1 MEIKYW
7 SDIACPFCYIG
18 SNRMKR
24 AMKELGIYEDTKLEL
39 KSFQLDPEAPQKTDE
54 KYINHFTHGVKSL
67 EPQAKQ
73 QMASIA
79 LMAKAD
85 DLAFN
90 IEDAVPTNTLDAHR
104 LIKLA
109 ESKGNRVLTE
119 QVITRFYK
127 VYFHDGVSIA
137 DHDVLT
143 NAAIEAGLDK
153 DDIVRVLNSD
163 EFRKDVIADELEA
176 QQSGIQA
183 APFFVLNNKYAISG
197 AQPYE
202 TFVSALKQVQEEDNH

>member
-1 MEIKYW
+1 M
-7 SDIACPFCYIG
+7 
-18 SNRMKR
+18 
-24 AMKELGIYEDTKLEL
+24 
-39 KSFQLDPEAPQKTDE
+39 
-54 KYINHFTHGVKSL
+54 
-67 EPQAKQ
+67 
-73 QMASIA
+73 
-79 LMAKAD
+79 
-85 DLAFN
+85 
-90 IEDAVPTNTLDAHR
+90 
-104 LIKLA
+104 
-109 ESKGNRVLTE
+109 
-119 QVITRFYK
+119 
-127 VYFHDGVSIA
+127 
-137 DHDVLT
+137 T